1 MKKEGLLS
9 PVLTKE
15 LKQRFRTF
23 RGPLVVVLYLGAVV
37 AITLAFVYLSTRH
50 GVGTFQP
57 DRSRELF
64 IMLSM
69 LQLFMIAFVTPG
81 MSAGVIS
88 SERERQTLN
97 ILLTTRLSPASI
109 ILSKL
114 ISSLSFTLLLVITT
128 LPVYA
133 VVTLYGGIAPK
144 QLAGVFGL
152 YLLNMVFFGSV
163 GVFLSTWIRKTAI
176 STVISYALIFALVVF
191 TFLGAELI
199 DQYARNNYH
208 MEIQRM
214 TTETTTAAAEKPGSY
229 PDTQVHPYIMYETP
243 GSVWILRS
251 LNPVIV
257 MVSIFE
263 MGFGGEFPYNPWKI
277 YTISYA
283 VLSVVLI
290 IVSIYMLPPVK
301 RGIINRTRM

>member
-1 MKKEGLLS
+1 MINPGLLS

-23 RGPLVVVLYLGAVV
+23 RGPLVVVLYVGAVI

-50 GVGTFQP
+50 STGTFQP

-114 ISSLSFTLLLVITT
+114 ISSLSFTVLLVITT

-133 VVTLYGGIAPK
+133 MITLYGGVAPN

-152 YLLNMVFFGSV
+152 YLLNMIFFGSV

-199 DQYARNNYH
+199 DQYSRSKFQ
-208 MEIQRM
+208 MEINRVN
-214 TTETTTAAAEKPGSY
+214 TEVKPVSVDAPGSY
-229 PDTQVHPYIMYETP
+229 PGEYVHSQAIYEAP
-243 GSVWILRS
+243 KSVWLLRS
-251 LNPVIV
+251 LNPVIA

-263 MGFGGEFPYNPWKI
+263 TGILGEFPYNRWAV
-277 YTISYA
+277 YTSVYA
-283 VLSVVLI
+283 ITSIILI
-290 IVSIYMLPPVK
+290 LASIYLLPPVK
-301 RGIINRTRM
+301 RGFRKK